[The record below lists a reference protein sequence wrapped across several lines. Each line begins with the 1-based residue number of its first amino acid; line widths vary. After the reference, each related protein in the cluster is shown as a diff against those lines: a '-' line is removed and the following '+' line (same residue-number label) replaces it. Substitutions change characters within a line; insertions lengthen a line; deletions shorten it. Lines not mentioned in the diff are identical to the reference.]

1 MKIIEWEEK
10 FSVGIKE
17 IDEQHK
23 VLVDILDELYLAMLK
38 ARGNEVIE
46 ATLDKVIRYTKNHFS
61 TEELLFKKY
70 SYPEEKPHKAE
81 HDAML
86 KKVDAFRRDFKNGK
100 LIGVD
105 LMHFLKNWF
114 VEHLQ
119 TTDYR
124 YVKFFKGVG
133 VSTLP

>member
-1 MKIIEWEEK
+1 MKIIEWEDK
-10 FSVGIKE
+10 LSVGIKE
-17 IDEQHK
+17 IDDQHK
-23 VLVDILDELYLAMLK
+23 VLVEILDELYYAMLK
-38 ARGNEVIE
+38 ARGPEVIE
-46 ATLDKVIRYTKNHFS
+46 TTLEKVIQYTKTHFA
-61 TEELLFKKY
+61 TEERLFKKY
-70 SYPEEKPHKAE
+70 SYPEEKAHKAE

-86 KKVDAFRRDFKNGK
+86 KKVNAFHRDFKNGK

-105 LMHFLKNWF
+105 LMQFLNKWF

-124 YVKFFKGVG
+124 YVNFFKGVG

>member
-1 MKIIEWEEK
+1 MKIIEWDEK

-17 IDEQHK
+17 IDDQHK
-23 VLVDILDELYLAMLK
+23 VLVDILDELYYAMLK

-46 ATLDKVIRYTKNHFS
+46 TTLKKLVQYTKTHFT

-70 SYPEEKPHKAE
+70 SYPEEKAHKAE

-86 KKVDAFRRDFKNGK
+86 KKVAAFRQDFKNEK

-105 LMHFLKNWF
+105 LMHFLNKWF

-124 YVKFFKGVG
+124 YVNFFKGVG

>member
-1 MKIIEWEEK
+1 MKIIEWDEK

-17 IDEQHK
+17 IDDQHK
-23 VLVDILDELYLAMLK
+23 VLVEILDELYLAMLK
-38 ARGNEVIE
+38 ARGNEVVE
-46 ATLDKVIRYTKNHFS
+46 ATLDKVIRYTKSHFS

-70 SYPEEKPHKAE
+70 SYPEEKLHKAE

-105 LMHFLKNWF
+105 LMHFLKKWF

>member
-1 MKIIEWEEK
+1 MKIIEWHEK

-17 IDEQHK
+17 IDDQHK
-23 VLVDILDELYLAMLK
+23 DLIEILDALYYAMLK
-38 ARGNEVIE
+38 AKGSELVE
-46 ATLDKVIRYTKNHFS
+46 TTLEKVLQYTKTHFA

-70 SYPEEKPHKAE
+70 SYPEEKAHKAE

-86 KKVDAFRRDFKNGK
+86 KKVMAFQRDFTNGE

-105 LMHFLKNWF
+105 LMQFLNSWF

-124 YVKFFKGVG
+124 YVEFFKKKGI
-133 VSTLP
+133 STLP

>member
-1 MKIIEWEEK
+1 MKIIEWDEK

-17 IDEQHK
+17 IDDQHK

-46 ATLDKVIRYTKNHFS
+46 ATLDKVIRYTKTHFS

-70 SYPEEKPHKAE
+70 SYPEENPHKAE

-105 LMHFLKNWF
+105 LMHCLKKWF

-124 YVKFFKGVG
+124 YVEFFKGVG
-133 VSTLP
+133 VSTLS

>member
-1 MKIIEWEEK
+1 MKIIEWDEK

-17 IDEQHK
+17 IDDQHK
-23 VLVDILDELYLAMLK
+23 VLVDILDELYYAMLK

-46 ATLDKVIRYTKNHFS
+46 TTLEKLVQYTKTHFN

-70 SYPEEKPHKAE
+70 SYPEEKAHKAE

-86 KKVDAFRRDFKNGK
+86 KKVAAFRQDFKNEK

-105 LMHFLKNWF
+105 LMHFLNKWF

-124 YVKFFKGVG
+124 YVNFFKGVG

>member
-1 MKIIEWEEK
+1 MKIIEWEER
-10 FSVGIKE
+10 FSVGIRD
-17 IDEQHK
+17 IDDQHR
-23 VLVDILDELYLAMLK
+23 VLVEILDELYNAMLK
-38 ARGNEVIE
+38 AKGNEVIE
-46 ATLDKVIRYTKNHFS
+46 TTLEKVIQYTKTHFS

-70 SYPEEKPHKAE
+70 GYPEEKAHKEE

-86 KKVDAFRRDFKNGK
+86 KKVAAFQRDFKNGK
-100 LIGVD
+100 FICVD
-105 LMHFLKNWF
+105 LMHFLKKWF

-133 VSTLP
+133 VSKLP

>member
-1 MKIIEWEEK
+1 MKIIEWNEK

-17 IDEQHK
+17 IDDQHR
-23 VLVDILDELYLAMLK
+23 VLVDILDELYYAMLK

-46 ATLDKVIRYTKNHFS
+46 TTLAKLVQYTKTHFA
-61 TEELLFKKY
+61 TEELLFKKH
-70 SYPEEKPHKAE
+70 SYPEEKAHKAE

-86 KKVDAFRRDFKNGK
+86 KKVAAFRKDFENGK

-105 LMHFLKNWF
+105 LMHFLNKWF

-124 YVKFFKGVG
+124 YVNFFRGIG

>member
-1 MKIIEWEEK
+1 MKIIEWDDK

-17 IDEQHK
+17 IDDQHR
-23 VLVDILDELYLAMLK
+23 VLIDILDELYYAMLK
-38 ARGNEVIE
+38 GRGSELIGTTLERVIQ
-46 ATLDKVIRYTKNHFS
+46 YTKTHFT

-70 SYPEEKPHKAE
+70 NYPEEKEHKAE

-86 KKVDAFRRDFKNGK
+86 KKVDAFQKEFKNGK

-105 LMHFLKNWF
+105 LMQFLTKWF

-124 YVKFFKGVG
+124 YVKFFREIG

>member
-1 MKIIEWEEK
+1 MKIIAWKET

-17 IDEQHK
+17 IDDQHR
-23 VLVDILDELYLAMLK
+23 VLVDILDELYYAMLK
-38 ARGNEVIE
+38 AKGIE
-46 ATLDKVIRYTKNHFS
+46 LVESTLEKVIQYTKTHFA

-70 SYPEEKPHKAE
+70 SYPEEKGHKAE

-86 KKVDAFRRDFKNGK
+86 KKVMAFQRDFKNGQ

-105 LMHFLKNWF
+105 LMHFLNKWF

-124 YVKFFKGVG
+124 YVKFFKEKG

>member
-1 MKIIEWEEK
+1 MKIIEWDEK
-10 FSVGIKE
+10 FSVAIKE
-17 IDEQHK
+17 IDDQHK
-23 VLVDILDELYLAMLK
+23 VLVDILDELYYAMLK

-46 ATLDKVIRYTKNHFS
+46 TTLEKLVQYTKTHFN

-70 SYPEEKPHKAE
+70 SYPEEKAHKAE

-86 KKVDAFRRDFKNGK
+86 KKVAAFRQDFKNEK

-105 LMHFLKNWF
+105 LMHFLNKWF

-124 YVKFFKGVG
+124 YVNFFKGVG